1 MQNQHVSHD
10 NMCLCYVTELLK
22 NEGSPSFTNFESTKK
37 DSSRNSAL
45 YDIISQTQ
53 VSVDTKNKKG
63 GRLLEGCKQ
72 RASS

>member
-1 MQNQHVSHD
+1 
-10 NMCLCYVTELLK
+10 MCLCYVTELLK
-22 NEGSPSFTNFESTKK
+22 NEGSPSFTDFESTKK

-45 YDIISQTQ
+45 YDIINQTQ

-72 RASS
+72 SATS